1 MISIH
6 APRVGSDD
14 IAEQCYNIAKLN
26 FNPRSPCGERPSDTT
41 VSGRQSSRFQSTLPV
56 WGATHISF
64 GYRQGGLISIHA
76 PRVGSDAV
84 GKQRLRLDRNFN
96 PRSPCGERLP
106 PLCGPT
112 LISIFQST
120 LPVWGATTRQ
130 RTCRL
135 LREFQSTLPVW
146 GATSLAAD
154 TIPAIAVI
162 SIHAPRV
169 GSDKNSQT
177 VFCGQSG
184 FQSTLPVWGA
194 TSRRW
199 SGGAQGEH
207 FNPRSPCGERR
218 QLGQRPAHSQPEF
231 QSTLPVWGA
240 TGHPDQPAGNG
251 HISIHAPRVGSD
263 NLQVILDDN
272 VATFQSTLP
281 VWGATKDKDNLVG
294 AINISI
300 HAPRVG
306 SDANVIDCYYR
317 RRNFNPRSP
326 CGERL

>member
-1 MISIH
+1 M
-6 APRVGSDD
+6 
-14 IAEQCYNIAKLN
+14 E
-26 FNPRSPCGERPSDTT
+26 
-41 VSGRQSSRFQSTLPV
+41 
-56 WGATHISF
+56 
-64 GYRQGGLISIHA
+64 
-76 PRVGSDAV
+76 
-84 GKQRLRLDRNFN
+84 
-96 PRSPCGERLP
+96 
-106 PLCGPT
+106 
-112 LISIFQST
+112 
-120 LPVWGATTRQ
+120 
-130 RTCRL
+130 
-135 LREFQSTLPVW
+135 
-146 GATSLAAD
+146 
-154 TIPAIAVI
+154 
-162 SIHAPRV
+162 
-169 GSDKNSQT
+169 
-177 VFCGQSG
+177 

-306 SDANVIDCYYR
+306 SDLHRITAGLVDLAISIHAPRVGSDEIVLASSTSGSTFQSTLPVWGATNLPEDYWAAAFEISIHAPRVGSDQRAR
-317 RRNFNPRSP
+317 RAKHDPDISIHAPRVGSDV
-326 CGERL
+326 

>member
-146 GATSLAAD
+146 GATKTLRLFFVGNQDFNPRSPCGERPAGGGAA
-154 TIPAIAVI
+154 AHKESI

-169 GSDKNSQT
+169 GSDVN
-177 VFCGQSG
+177 
-184 FQSTLPVWGA
+184 WD
-194 TSRRW
+194 
-199 SGGAQGEH
+199 
-207 FNPRSPCGERR
+207 N
-218 QLGQRPAHSQPEF
+218 GQR
-231 QSTLPVWGA
+231 
-240 TGHPDQPAGNG
+240 
-251 HISIHAPRVGSD
+251 I
-263 NLQVILDDN
+263 
-272 VATFQSTLP
+272 
-281 VWGATKDKDNLVG
+281 
-294 AINISI
+294 
-300 HAPRVG
+300 
-306 SDANVIDCYYR
+306 AN
-317 RRNFNPRSP
+317 RNFNPRSP
-326 CGERL
+326 CGERQAILTSLRAMVIFQSTLPVWGATIFRLFLTIMWLHFNPRSPCGERPRTRIIWWAQ

>member
-96 PRSPCGERLP
+96 PRSPCGERP
-106 PLCGPT
+106 AGG
-112 LISIFQST
+112 
-120 LPVWGATTRQ
+120 GA
-130 RTCRL
+130 
-135 LREFQSTLPVW
+135 
-146 GATSLAAD
+146 AAHKES
-154 TIPAIAVI
+154 I

-169 GSDKNSQT
+169 GSDVNWDN
-177 VFCGQSG
+177 GQRI
-184 FQSTLPVWGA
+184 A
-194 TSRRW
+194 NRN
-199 SGGAQGEH
+199 
-207 FNPRSPCGERR
+207 FNPRSPCGERQAILTSLR
-218 QLGQRPAHSQPEF
+218 AM
-231 QSTLPVWGA
+231 
-240 TGHPDQPAGNG
+240 
-251 HISIHAPRVGSD
+251 
-263 NLQVILDDN
+263 VI
-272 VATFQSTLP
+272 FQSTLP